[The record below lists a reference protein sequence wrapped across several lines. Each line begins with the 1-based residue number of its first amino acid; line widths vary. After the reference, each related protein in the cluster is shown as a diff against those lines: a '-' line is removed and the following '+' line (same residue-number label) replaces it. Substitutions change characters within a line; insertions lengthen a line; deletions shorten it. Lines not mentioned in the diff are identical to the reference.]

1 MNRMVRGVAA
11 LLIAFAFCAAPLL
24 TSGAVAQES
33 TPAAGSLLDS
43 LGLPVLEIGVSE
55 AGISAPESFEAGVVL
70 VKVTN
75 TGTEPVT
82 FALIDAPDGITA
94 EAIAADLVAPV
105 LSEFWLESTTPF
117 VHDVMPGTTTSA
129 AVLLD
134 PGSWTIAGASGGAE
148 DVAGEPIPGAE
159 LTVTG
164 ERADDAAERIE
175 SSATLEYGAYE
186 FVIDGPIPAGPAIVK
201 VTNTHIV
208 PHHAVIFG
216 AGRLY
221 TDEEA
226 LAGFTAVMSD
236 ASPTAD
242 FSISFPP
249 QFVAPGV
256 GGGGTIW
263 IEVNFEAGA
272 YLAVCFVADPGQE
285 VPHVMMG
292 MIESFEVSG

>member
-117 VHDVMPGTTTSA
+117 VHDVMP
-129 AVLLD
+129 
-134 PGSWTIAGASGGAE
+134 
-148 DVAGEPIPGAE
+148 
-159 LTVTG
+159 
-164 ERADDAAERIE
+164 
-175 SSATLEYGAYE
+175 
-186 FVIDGPIPAGPAIVK
+186 
-201 VTNTHIV
+201 
-208 PHHAVIFG
+208 
-216 AGRLY
+216 
-221 TDEEA
+221 
-226 LAGFTAVMSD
+226 
-236 ASPTAD
+236 
-242 FSISFPP
+242 
-249 QFVAPGV
+249 
-256 GGGGTIW
+256 
-263 IEVNFEAGA
+263 
-272 YLAVCFVADPGQE
+272 
-285 VPHVMMG
+285 
-292 MIESFEVSG
+292 